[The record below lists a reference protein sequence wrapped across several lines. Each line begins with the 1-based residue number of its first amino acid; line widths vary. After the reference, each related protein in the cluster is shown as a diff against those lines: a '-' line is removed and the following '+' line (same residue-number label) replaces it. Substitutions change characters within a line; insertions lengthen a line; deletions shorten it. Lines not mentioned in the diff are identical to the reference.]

1 MAIGRRF
8 IILVISQ
15 SSTQHLTKQIRIE
28 LSCAL
33 ERFVLD
39 ILWLVELKMAVNENV
54 NYYNSS
60 RVLRR
65 QFRNDILAH
74 KFCHV
79 RSLLLTTRKMKMP
92 FFLFNFIS
100 RWNCISPVK
109 LDEKI
114 QYECKKYCSKIYAQ
128 KRQWSPPESSL
139 KSSLK
144 S

>member
-1 MAIGRRF
+1 
-8 IILVISQ
+8 
-15 SSTQHLTKQIRIE
+15 
-28 LSCAL
+28 
-33 ERFVLD
+33 
-39 ILWLVELKMAVNENV
+39 MAVNENV

-79 RSLLLTTRKMKMP
+79 RSLLLATRKMKMP
-92 FFLFNFIS
+92 FFLLNSIS

-128 KRQWSPPESSL
+128 KRQ
-139 KSSLK
+139 
-144 S
+144 